1 MPTPVTDIEIRN
13 ATDADCAPLA
23 PLLEQLGYPTTAAE
37 IAPRLKRFGI
47 HGPAVALVAAKQGS
61 VVGVATGHLM
71 ATIHAATEGAYLTT
85 LVVSSEVRGQGI
97 GRLLVEAIEAW
108 AREHNCK
115 RLIVTTALHRTETHK
130 FYERLEFDF
139 TGRRYVKKLSPAK

>member
-1 MPTPVTDIEIRN
+1 VSDIQVRN
-13 ATDADCAPLA
+13 ATAADCGALA
-23 PLLEQLGYPTTAAE
+23 PLLDQLGYPTTEAE
-37 IAPRLKRFGI
+37 ILPRLRRFGI
-47 HGPAVALVAAKQGS
+47 HGPAVALVATREGK

-97 GRLLVEAIEAW
+97 GRMLVEAIEDW
-108 AREHNCK
+108 ARGHGCN

-139 TGRRYVKKLSPAK
+139 TGRRYVKKFPPAK